1 MPSSVLVSA
10 GYSVVLATEAAE
22 IRAAQKLRYQVFATE
37 LGAELESAG
46 AALDVDRFDALCDH
60 LIIRDDAT
68 GACVGTYRMLP
79 PGRSPELYADGE
91 FRLDRLAALRP
102 ELVETGRSCVHPDHR
117 NGAVIGL
124 MWAGIARYL
133 HLAGHR
139 WLAGCASVPLAD
151 GGLAAAATWG
161 VVRAKH
167 LAPDTHRVAPRNPW
181 PVPAGVAPRPA
192 LVPPLLRGY
201 LRLGAK
207 VCGPPAHD
215 PAFGTADFLVLLS
228 LADTDPRYL
237 RRFLGEQGPGAQGP
251 GEQVSGEH
259 G

>member
-22 IRAAQKLRYQVFATE
+22 VRAAQELRYRVFATE
-37 LGAELESAG
+37 LGAAIYDSARDG
-46 AALDVDRFDALCDH
+46 RGLDVDRFDARCDH
-60 LIIRDDAT
+60 LLIRDDRT

-79 PGRSPELYADGE
+79 PGRSAELYSDGE
-91 FRLDRLAALRP
+91 FHLDRLDGLRP

-139 WLAGCASVPLAD
+139 WLVGCASVPLAD
-151 GGLAAAATWG
+151 GGEAAAATWA
-161 VVRAKH
+161 VVRAKY
-167 LAPDTHRVAPRNPW
+167 LAPDVHSAEPKQPWYHPGEVAPRLS
-181 PVPAGVAPRPA
+181 
-192 LVPPLLRGY
+192 LVPPLIRGY

-237 RRFLGEQGPGAQGP
+237 RRFLGEEA
-251 GEQVSGEH
+251 
-259 G
+259 

>member
-22 IRAAQKLRYQVFATE
+22 IRAAQELRYQVFATE
-37 LGAELESAG
+37 LGAAING
-46 AALDVDRFDALCDH
+46 PGIDVDKFDALCDH
-60 LIIRDDAT
+60 LLIRDDAT
-68 GACVGTYRMLP
+68 GTCVGTYRMLP
-79 PGRSPELYADGE
+79 PGRSAELYSDGE
-91 FRLDRLAALRP
+91 FHLDRLAALRP

-133 HLAGHR
+133 HLSGHG

-151 GGLAAAATWG
+151 GGEAAAATAS
-161 VVRAKH
+161 VVNAKY
-167 LAPDTHRVAPRNPW
+167 LAPAAHRVEPRNPW
-181 PVPAGVAPRPA
+181 VGPVGAPARLS

-201 LRLGAK
+201 LRLGAR

-215 PAFGTADFLVLLS
+215 PAFGTADFFVLLS

-237 RRFLGEQGPGAQGP
+237 RRFLGEP
-251 GEQVSGEH
+251 
-259 G
+259 